1 MRRSLFSLLFVVVV
15 AYLSVSGDVAQSARL
30 TPPAKQTDYF
40 LGYFDTL
47 ALTAD
52 YGPFNRRPAWIRKW
66 TGPVKVVLEPG
77 AQHLRAEVEKTFAR
91 ISKWTGL
98 PFRVVSGHS
107 SGPVQKISAGNLI
120 RIKVIE
126 TADSARQFLAE
137 DIVCQTET
145 HGIGGALHTAFVIL
159 SRSYSDCLK
168 HEVMHVLGFDSHWR
182 PSEKTRIR
190 SVLAMRESP
199 LRAGDYTKWDV
210 MAIRLLYN
218 QRMNPGL
225 PRREGLEL
233 ARELIAG
240 GVQRAS
246 LPPKGG
252 DGPVR

>member
-1 MRRSLFSLLFVVVV
+1 MRRSLFSLLFAAVV
-15 AYLSVSGDVAQSARL
+15 AYSSVSGDVAQSARL
-30 TPPAKQTDYF
+30 TPPTKQADFF

-66 TGPVKVVLEPG
+66 TGPVKVILDPG
-77 AQHLRAEVEKTFAR
+77 AQHLRARVEKTFAR
-91 ISKWTGL
+91 VSRWTGL
-98 PFRVVSGHS
+98 SFRVASGYS
-107 SGPVQKISAGNLI
+107 SESAQKISAGNVI

-126 TADSARQFLAE
+126 NADSVRQFLAE

-145 HGIGGALHTAFVIL
+145 HGIGGALHTAFIIL
-159 SRSYSDCLK
+159 SRSYADCLK

-182 PSEKTRIR
+182 PSEDTHIR
-190 SVLAMRESP
+190 SVLAMRESS
-199 LRAGDYTKWDV
+199 LRASDYSKWDI

-225 PRREGLEL
+225 PRQEGLQL

-240 GVQRAS
+240 NVQRAS
-246 LPPKGG
+246 LLPKVG
-252 DGPVR
+252 DRPVR

>member
-1 MRRSLFSLLFVVVV
+1 MRRSLYSLLFAALI
-15 AYLSVSGDVAQSARL
+15 AYVSVSGDAAQSARL
-30 TPPAKQTDYF
+30 TPPAKQGDFF

-66 TGPVKVVLEPG
+66 TGPVKVILDPG
-77 AQHLRAEVEKTFAR
+77 ARHMRPQVEKTFAR
-91 ISKWTGL
+91 VSKWTGL
-98 PFRVVSGHS
+98 PFRVITGHS
-107 SGPVQKISAGNLI
+107 SGPAQNISTGNVI
-120 RIKVIE
+120 RIKLIE

-145 HGIGGALHTAFVIL
+145 HGIGGALHTAFIIL
-159 SRSYSDCLK
+159 SRSYTDCLK

-182 PSEKTRIR
+182 PSEKSHIR

-225 PRREGLEL
+225 PRQEGLEL
-233 ARELIAG
+233 ARELMAG

-246 LPPKGG
+246 LPPGG
-252 DGPVR
+252 ESQPVQ

>member
-1 MRRSLFSLLFVVVV
+1 MRRSLFSLLFVAII
-15 AYLSVSGDVAQSARL
+15 AYMSVSGDVAQSARL
-30 TPPAKQTDYF
+30 TPPVKPADYF

-66 TGPVKVVLEPG
+66 TGPVTVILEPG
-77 AQHLRAEVEKTFAR
+77 ARQLRAPVEKTFAR

-107 SGPVQKISAGNLI
+107 SGPARKISAGNVI

-145 HGIGGALHTAFVIL
+145 HGMGGALHTAFIIL
-159 SRSYSDCLK
+159 SSSYTDCLK

-182 PSEKTRIR
+182 PSEKTHIR

-199 LRAGDYTKWDV
+199 LRASDYTRWDV

-225 PRREGLEL
+225 PRQEGLEL

-246 LPPKGG
+246 LLPK
-252 DGPVR
+252 DAVQ